1 MPKLVLEGA
10 SPEEL
15 AWYVKHPNWDPRVRL
30 AEPAERDF
38 IKQQIR
44 HEAAQKFATRAKE
57 LRQARMMGE
66 DPRKVMDKD
75 SPARISSSCFAADG
89 RSMDV
94 AFMRMAID
102 MKIAQEEDKK
112 KKKKRKKKAQD
123 EDDDDEDED
132 EDD

>member
-1 MPKLVLEGA
+1 MPKLAMEGA

-30 AEPAERDF
+30 AEPSERDF
-38 IKQQIR
+38 VRQQIR
-44 HEAAQKFATRAKE
+44 HEAAQKFANKAKGIRE
-57 LRQARMMGE
+57 ARLLGE
-66 DPRKVMDKD
+66 DPNKILDKD

-102 MKIAQEEDKK
+102 MKMAQEEDCLLYTSPSPRDRQKS
-112 KKKKRKKKAQD
+112 RMPSSA
-123 EDDDDEDED
+123 
-132 EDD
+132 